1 MIEIPFDPTMFVLG
15 GLAFTWHGFFAF
27 VGVVVAVF
35 LVGRWAPRAGID
47 SDVVYATAVWAII
60 GGVVGARVVHVIDRW
75 DVYSSNPADILAI
88 WNGGIALFGAI
99 IGGFFAGALYARL
112 QGYPIG
118 RLADLTAPA
127 LLIAQ
132 SIGRIGDIINGEH
145 VSTATNAWY
154 GFIYSHP
161 ASLSNQVHG
170 DLASHPVILYEMVWN
185 MAVLALLW
193 YMWGRIK
200 PDGMLF
206 ATYIGLYS
214 FGRFFVT
221 FLREDKIWFAGL
233 QEAHLISIVVMIIA
247 VPLLVYRGRLVARG
261 AETGPHVY
269 FPEGKQEG
277 RGRRSRR

>member
-1 MIEIPFDPTMFVLG
+1 MFVLG
-15 GLAFTWHGFFAF
+15 GLALTWHGFFAF

-35 LVGRWAPRAGID
+35 LVGRWAPRVRID

-60 GGVVGARVVHVIDRW
+60 GGVVGARLIHVVDRW

-88 WNGGIALFGAI
+88 WKGGIALFGAI
-99 IGGFFAGALYARL
+99 LGGFLGGAIYARL

-132 SIGRIGDIINGEH
+132 SIGRVGDIINGEH
-145 VSTATNAWY
+145 VSKATNAWY

-170 DLASHPVILYEMVWN
+170 DLPSHPVVVYEIMWN

-193 YMWGRIK
+193 YLWGRIK

-206 ATYIGLYS
+206 ALYISLYS
-214 FGRFFVT
+214 FGRFFIT
-221 FLREDKIWFAGL
+221 FLREDKIWVGGL
-233 QEAHLISIVVMIIA
+233 QEAHLISILVMLVA

-261 AETGPHVY
+261 VESGPHVQ
-269 FPEGKQEG
+269 FEEGQGQK
-277 RGRRSRR
+277 RRR

>member
-1 MIEIPFDPTMFVLG
+1 MFVLG

-35 LVGRWAPRAGID
+35 LVGRWAPRVGID

-118 RLADLTAPA
+118 RLADLTAPS

-206 ATYIGLYS
+206 ATYISLYS
-214 FGRFFVT
+214 FGRFFIT

-261 AETGPHVY
+261 EETGPHVY